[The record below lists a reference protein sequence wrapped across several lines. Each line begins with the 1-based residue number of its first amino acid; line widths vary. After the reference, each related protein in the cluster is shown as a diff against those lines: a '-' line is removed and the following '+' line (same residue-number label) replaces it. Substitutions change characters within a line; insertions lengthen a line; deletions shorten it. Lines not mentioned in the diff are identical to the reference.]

1 MNSGALERTDRHV
14 LIPGSGEVVSLDDAT
29 DQLAGHRL
37 WLKDMAEAMRDAS
50 RVIDNELLRR
60 ADKAVTYT
68 YRGGGLEVTM
78 DGPDRK
84 VYDAE
89 PLRADLLELA
99 GRGVIDEAAVEKAV
113 KVETTYKAMAS
124 GIKALKKLGGAV
136 VEAIERHESENP
148 RPRQVRVARRDGGLQ

>member
-1 MNSGALERTDRHV
+1 MSSEALERTDRHV
-14 LIPGSGEVVSLDDAT
+14 LIPGSGELVSLDDAT

-37 WLKDMAEAMRDAS
+37 WLKEMAEAMRDAA
-50 RVIDNELLRR
+50 RVLDDELLRR

-68 YRGGGLEVTM
+68 YRGSGLEVTM

-89 PLRADLLELA
+89 PLRAELVA
-99 GRGVIDEAAVEKAV
+99 LAEQGVIDDTAVEKAI

-148 RPRQVRVARRDGGLQ
+148 RPRQVRVTKRGGLQ